1 MSLSQQESWYKKEV
15 FGQSSTN
22 LQEIVNKAKY
32 LDVVKMKEVL
42 DKIEENNR
50 NESLNLKFIPKGI
63 HRSFYRGDHDERG
76 QRNIGELIYP
86 QGDRKSESIKS
97 LKELTKKNPL
107 DIQKIM
113 LEISRSI

>member
-42 DKIEENNR
+42 DDT
-50 NESLNLKFIPKGI
+50 ESFGSVLYFTKFL
-63 HRSFYRGDHDERG
+63 DEVERPE
-76 QRNIGELIYP
+76 QS
-86 QGDRKSESIKS
+86 K
-97 LKELTKKNPL
+97 
-107 DIQKIM
+107 
-113 LEISRSI
+113 